1 MHHRL
6 AFAFALAAALVASSS
21 WLAGSA
27 RAQQRMPDMAT
38 LDRGDG
44 ITRLGLDFGAVFVD
58 DDIDDVIGIDAAL
71 RFDLFGQFVSYSG
84 LGVYGSLPISVL
96 IAEGENETGLANLE
110 LGGLYV
116 IDSPTIS
123 YVFRAGVT
131 LPTSSDDDGLE
142 IAANLLSTWSRL
154 SDVAQSLPSTTYVRL
169 GFSPLYH
176 DHGLFLRADLGVDL
190 EVRQD
195 DDTIGVGLGD
205 DPENLFRV
213 NVGGGVDLGTVAVMA
228 ELVNLASSSSFDDGD
243 DEDFI
248 HTFAVSARFMGESLQ
263 PYLTFGLPVD
273 EFSRDVVD
281 FFLGAGLQI
290 AP

>member
-6 AFAFALAAALVASSS
+6 AFAIALAAALVASSS

-44 ITRLGLDFGAVFVD
+44 ITRLGLDFGAAFID
-58 DDIDDVIGIDAAL
+58 DDIVGIDAAL

-84 LGVYGSLPISVL
+84 LGVYGSMPFSVL
-96 IAEGENETGLANLE
+96 VAEGDNETAIGNLE

-116 IDSPTIS
+116 IDSPTVS
-123 YVFRAGVT
+123 FVFRAGVA
-131 LPTSSDDDGLE
+131 LPT
-142 IAANLLSTWSRL
+142 AADEEADEVLANVLATWARL
-154 SDVAQSLPSTTYVRL
+154 TDAAQALPDATFVRL
-169 GFSPLYH
+169 AFSPLYH
-176 DHGLFLRADLGVDL
+176 DGGVFLRADLGVDL
-190 EVRQD
+190 EVTENED
-195 DDTIGVGLGD
+195 SIGVGLGG
-205 DPENLFRV
+205 DPENLFRL

-243 DEDFI
+243 EEDFV

-263 PYLTFGLPVD
+263 PYFTVGLPVD
-273 EFSRDVVD
+273 EFSRDLVD

>member
-6 AFAFALAAALVASSS
+6 AFAIALPAALAASS

-44 ITRLGLDFGAVFVD
+44 ITRLGLDFGAVFTD
-58 DDIDDVIGIDAAL
+58 DDIVGIDAAL
-71 RFDLFGQFVSYSG
+71 RFDVFGQFVAHSG
-84 LGVYGSLPISVL
+84 LGLYGSLPISVL
-96 IAEGENETGLANLE
+96 VAEGDNDSALGNLE
-110 LGGLYV
+110 VGGLYV
-116 IDSPTIS
+116 IDSPTMS
-123 YVFRAGVT
+123 FVFRGGVA
-131 LPTSSDDDGLE
+131 LPTAADDDPGE
-142 IAANLLSTWSRL
+142 IVANLVSTWARL
-154 SDVAQSLPSTTYVRL
+154 TDLAQAIPDTTYVRL
-169 GFSPLYH
+169 AFSPLYH
-176 DHGLFLRADLGVDL
+176 DGGLFLRADLGVDL
-190 EVRQD
+190 EVRED
-195 DDTIGVGLGD
+195 DDAIAVGLGD
-205 DPENLFRV
+205 DPENLYRL
-213 NVGGGVDLGTVAVMA
+213 NVGGGVDLGTVAIMA

-243 DEDFI
+243 EEDFV

-263 PYLTFGLPVD
+263 PYFTVGLPVD